1 MQVRQQ
7 FALGLKAHCPPSEG
21 FFLCTFHTMEFR
33 LPEQLANKL
42 VDYDQT
48 LKQTKAKKEIK
59 ETSDRLKRKT
69 KLAFPCPEIFFD
81 LTVDQVYEIY
91 EDLCFSTAPNR
102 YQVVRSAVNPMHV
115 RYLIAWDKCSQ
126 TKQEAWYCW
135 KVGTKE
141 CPIIFRY
148 WDESIP
154 DDQYTE
160 FCADQSLKDFR
171 VTKENPF
178 TLRYKAEQLRCEAFN
193 GFLAAVTAQ
202 LELPYPS
209 GDSSMRTQLE
219 LYAATKFFYQ
229 YFFGTKD
236 EQSFYPAKWLSER
249 HLHPITE
256 SRFNIKTNST
266 IINSKFYQNEVRK
279 EANSMKENIKTFRV
293 NPEPIVHKL
302 SYIYLFL
309 TVFPNEYDRSINLY
323 TQLSEYNFSSSWS
336 TWAIFNR
343 LEHVGSKLTANFMEW
358 LRSRLTPQM
367 FANWILE
374 EVEIKQKRSYDTTIR
389 DTMDMLIKVWQ
400 RISYLT
406 NPNPEYLKEPK
417 RWRLQ
422 DVHDHYAGI
431 TLQMDNQMKNL
442 PMDLIPS
449 PVLFSTEVGTIRMF
463 QPSTNHEVIRWGKA
477 VRNCV
482 GSAGYDERVLQRKA
496 FLVFAER
503 NGKPWLTSLLT
514 LNMGML
520 HVGQTVSPFNAS
532 LEGEER
538 TVYERCLQQAL
549 GINE

>member
-1 MQVRQQ
+1 
-7 FALGLKAHCPPSEG
+7 
-21 FFLCTFHTMEFR
+21 
-33 LPEQLANKL
+33 
-42 VDYDQT
+42 
-48 LKQTKAKKEIK
+48 
-59 ETSDRLKRKT
+59 
-69 KLAFPCPEIFFD
+69 
-81 LTVDQVYEIY
+81 
-91 EDLCFSTAPNR
+91 
-102 YQVVRSAVNPMHV
+102 
-115 RYLIAWDKCSQ
+115 LIAWEKCPQ

-135 KVGTKE
+135 KAGTKE
-141 CPIIFRY
+141 CPIILRY
-148 WDESIP
+148 WDESVP
-154 DDQYTE
+154 DDEYTE

-171 VTKENPF
+171 IAKENPF
-178 TLRYKAEQLRCEAFN
+178 VLRYKVEHLRCEAFN
-193 GFLAAVTAQ
+193 SFLSAVSVQ

-209 GDSSMRTQLE
+209 TNSGIRTQLE
-219 LYAATKFFYQ
+219 LYAATNSGIRTQLELYAANKFFYQ
-229 YFFGTKD
+229 YYFGTKD
-236 EQSFYPAKWLSER
+236 EQSFYPAKWLADQQ
-249 HLHPITE
+249 LYAIAE

-279 EANSMKENIKTFRV
+279 EANSLKGHVGISRIT
-293 NPEPIVHKL
+293 PEPIVHKL

-323 TQLSEYNFSSSWS
+323 TQLSEYNFSSNWS
-336 TWAIFNR
+336 TWPVFSK
-343 LEHVGSKLTANFMEW
+343 LEYVGSKLSASFMEW
-358 LRSRLTPQM
+358 LRSKLTPQM

-374 EVEIKQKRSYDTTIR
+374 EVEIKQKRSYDTTIH

-406 NPNPEYLKEPK
+406 DPNPEYLKEPK

-422 DVHDHYAGI
+422 DVHDHYVGI

-442 PMDLIPS
+442 PTDLISS

-482 GSAGYDERVLQRKA
+482 GSSGYDERVLQRKA

>member
-1 MQVRQQ
+1 
-7 FALGLKAHCPPSEG
+7 
-21 FFLCTFHTMEFR
+21 MEFR

-48 LKQTKAKKEIK
+48 LKQTKAKKKVK
-59 ETSDRLKRKT
+59 ETTDRLKRKT

-91 EDLCFSTAPNR
+91 EDLCFSTVPNR
-102 YQVVRSAVNPMHV
+102 FYVVPSAINPINT
-115 RYLIAWDKCSQ
+115 RYLIAWQKCTE
-126 TKQEAWYCW
+126 TKEEAWYCW

-141 CPIIFRY
+141 CPIILRY

-154 DDQYTE
+154 DDEYTE
-160 FCADQSLKDFR
+160 FRADQSLKDFR
-171 VTKENPF
+171 ITKDNPF
-178 TLRYKAEQLRCEAFN
+178 TLHYKAERLRCEAFN
-193 GFLAAVTAQ
+193 VFLAAVASQ

-209 GDSSMRTQLE
+209 SDSGMRTQLE
-219 LYAATKFFYQ
+219 LYAASKFFYQ
-229 YFFGTKD
+229 YFFAAKD
-236 EQSFYPAKWLSER
+236 EQSFYPAKWLADQKLYAIAELRS
-249 HLHPITE
+249 
-256 SRFNIKTNST
+256 NIKTNST
-266 IINSKFYQNEVRK
+266 IINSKFYQNETRK
-279 EANSMKENIKTFRV
+279 EANFLKENVGTFRISS
-293 NPEPIVHKL
+293 EPIVHKL

-309 TVFPNEYDRSINLY
+309 TVFPDEYDRSINLY
-323 TQLSEYNFSSSWS
+323 TQLGKYSFSPNWS
-336 TWAIFNR
+336 TWPVFSN
-343 LEHVGSKLTANFMEW
+343 LEYVGSNLTASFMEW
-358 LRSRLTPQM
+358 LRSKLTPQM

-389 DTMDMLIKVWQ
+389 DTIEMLIKVWR
-400 RISYLT
+400 RISYVT

-422 DVHDHYAGI
+422 DVHDHYVGI

-442 PMDLIPS
+442 PMDLISS
-449 PVLFSTEVGTIRMF
+449 PVVFSTEVGTIRMF

-520 HVGQTVSPFNAS
+520 HVDQTVSPFNAS
-532 LEGEER
+532 LKDEEKV
-538 TVYERCLQQAL
+538 VYESCLQQAL
-549 GINE
+549 GITE